1 MLILGETGGGNLTK
15 TLYFCSIKL
24 RLLKKQRLLS
34 FLNNTKN
41 NYALSQNSVKCFQIL
56 EKYSKFQSP
65 VLSFAIPTAEFQ
77 INQTNK

>member
-1 MLILGETGGGNLTK
+1 MLILEETGGGGLMK

-24 RLLKKQRLLS
+24 RLLKKQRLLI
-34 FLNNTKN
+34 FKNNTKN
-41 NYALSQNSVKCFQIL
+41 NYAQSQNSVKCFQVL

-65 VLSFAIPTAEFQ
+65 VVSFGIPTAEFQ